1 MHLCIPRTLPFCSHF
16 NPSFWS
22 SCSVS
27 QCCESNLSKQ
37 HQLVHPC
44 QNNGNNFK
52 RMYGGFPFLFDLF
65 IACLKYW
72 ISPYVVSCQ
81 FLSEQFVWSFRPV
94 QRNQVYVH
102 IVKFKLENLQIQANP
117 HAQWW
122 NMFTI
127 QKSMKITKY
136 WIISFFSIE
145 INSMS
150 YSYKCIAECLIY
162 GVDKNTRNRLVFII
176 RKADHGCRGN
186 SRDPPTAH

>member
-1 MHLCIPRTLPFCSHF
+1 MTHGLCYGVIEGFLNNLLKGDIGSQTRFLVLLCMHLCIYRTLSFCSHF
-16 NPSFWS
+16 HPSFWS

-117 HAQWW
+117 MRNDEMCW
-122 NMFTI
+122 I

-136 WIISFFSIE
+136 WNIFLSIE
-145 INSMS
+145 WSPINSRS
-150 YSYKCIAECLIY
+150 YSGQCSHQLQ
-162 GVDKNTRNRLVFII
+162 
-176 RKADHGCRGN
+176 
-186 SRDPPTAH
+186 